1 MSSIKAPLH
10 KTLNRLKKD
19 HGPPMVLSRLSS
31 RFVKLNI
38 TLTVDGSSQL
48 SPFNNNLMTLTP
60 LGLY

>member
-1 MSSIKAPLH
+1 MSSK

-19 HGPPMVLSRLSS
+19 HGPPMVLSTLFS

-48 SPFNNNLMTLTP
+48 SPFNNNLITLTP